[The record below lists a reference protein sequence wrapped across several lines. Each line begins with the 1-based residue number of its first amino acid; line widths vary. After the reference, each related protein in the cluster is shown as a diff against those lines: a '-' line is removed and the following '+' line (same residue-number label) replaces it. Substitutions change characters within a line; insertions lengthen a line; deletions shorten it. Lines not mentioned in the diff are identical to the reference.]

1 MKLAVLGRW
10 IAAVAA
16 SSVLAALTVAAQLG
30 IGAMMGALPGADG
43 SAGSACLIAATG
55 FYLSL
60 PCYFLGVA
68 ILGAPAA
75 WTLAQLRC
83 DRPLPTGLLGGA
95 ISTLVGAIV
104 LSNSL
109 GFTGLVFASALPL
122 AGAITGLTY
131 RELMKPPT

>member
-1 MKLAVLGRW
+1 
-10 IAAVAA
+10 
-16 SSVLAALTVAAQLG
+16 
-30 IGAMMGALPGADG
+30 MMGALPGVDG
-43 SAGSACLIAATG
+43 SAGSACLIAAAG

-60 PCYFLGVA
+60 PCFFLGVA

-75 WTLAQLRC
+75 WTLAQLRR